1 MRTFGWWLNVPP
13 PTDPT
18 FRSSTGTATP
28 AMAAPATESAPRRKR
43 EPGLFISLVLLML
56 CMIAGKYVLP
66 SGRASAIPGPK
77 RGDMVL
83 DAGSL
88 PEELAGWKK
97 VNFTPAADPTEVA
110 DRESWWV
117 HAWNY
122 TNGPC
127 TAFVSVDQAQ
137 WVAWHE
143 LSASYVANGWELA
156 DRHVYEVDDPRGGVW
171 HLVVVDFRK
180 GNFDRGMLCFSL
192 FGSDGTAM
200 EAFYDGKP
208 FERLNLDSGGADAAK
223 TPVPARRWQRQEFE
237 RVIQAQVFYAWSG
250 EISEDLRRDLI
261 RLHLASREVFRQRW
275 DEHWKKL
282 RG

>member
-1 MRTFGWWLNVPP
+1 MSV
-13 PTDPT
+13 
-18 FRSSTGTATP
+18 
-28 AMAAPATESAPRRKR
+28 PATQTTSSSRRKR
-43 EPGLFISLVLLML
+43 EPGLFLSLVLLML

-83 DAGSL
+83 TAESL
-88 PEELAGWKK
+88 PDELAGWKK
-97 VNFTPAADPTEVA
+97 QRFTPAADPSLVA

-122 TNGPC
+122 SLGPAS
-127 TAFVSVDQAQ
+127 AFVSADQAQ

-143 LSASYVANGWELA
+143 LSACYVANGWKIA
-156 DRHVYEVDDPRGGVW
+156 DRTVYEVEDPRGGVW
-171 HLVVVDFRK
+171 HCVVVDLQK
-180 GNFDRGMLCFSL
+180 GSFDRGQLCFSL

-200 EAFYDGKP
+200 EAVYEGKP
-208 FERLNLDSGGADAAK
+208 FEKLNPDADTPTAAQ
-223 TPVPARRWQRQEFE
+223 TPVPEKRWQRQEFE
-237 RVIQAQVFYAWSG
+237 RVIQTQVFYAWSG
-250 EISEDLRRDLI
+250 KLPPGRRQDLI

-275 DEHWKKL
+275 LEHWKKL